1 MIIALF
7 SETFSSRGFLKQK
20 TNEGPANRWAFF
32 VRDVARYLGKERVA
46 YDQKVKR
53 QIAFPKLR
61 PHMPSKACCHS

>member
-1 MIIALF
+1 MITALF
-7 SETFSSRGFLKQK
+7 SAAFHSKSVPKQK

-32 VRDVARYLGKERVA
+32 VREVTRYSGKERVA

-53 QIAFPKLR
+53 LIAFPKLR